1 MFLKISAPCVSDC
14 SGNPFFSVA
23 ELDEATEKKDCN
35 GKETTEKLKFQLVNK
50 KGV

>member
-1 MFLKISAPCVSDC
+1 MIYRCFAWAIAVEIL
-14 SGNPFFSVA
+14 FFSVA